1 MNPKS
6 VLKSCLMF
14 LLALLMLMPAKM
26 GLGQVPKKLTYSN
39 TVDTSTVGTQGKP
52 ASVATYA
59 NGDYIVTFPSDGK
72 VVKYSKGG
80 VKQSEFGTIGS
91 TDGTFQ
97 HAWGVALD
105 RDGSIYV
112 SDFMTSRLQKFTPNG
127 TFVWSVNTG
136 NHPRGLAVDVTGNI
150 YVACEGI
157 HCIEKYNASG
167 QLILTFGNSGPTESL
182 VMDPISVAITADGGV
197 VVASPSTFKIIRYKS
212 DGTYVWSRSTK
223 GQYVWGV
230 TTSWNGNIYASTVS
244 IPSPLFL
251 TQAHTSRIEVF
262 SATGNPLETYESVDG
277 AGRFDVSCGI
287 SCSPDGAVVVVDY
300 SKQQVVRYVR
310 STGKLVLWG
319 PDNTEGQLNA
329 PDGTD
334 FVEFASGSAHGI
346 ALKSN
351 GTVVCWGRNVEG
363 QCNVPEGLSGVVQVW
378 AMQNSSLA
386 LKKDGTVVGWGLNT
400 SSELPGVPLEDSLG
414 LTRSIAGSFYW
425 YVTTRADGKWTFW
438 VGSSGDAAILNTGP
452 FVSVVS
458 GGWQVIGLR
467 ADGRAQNV
475 SFHGL
480 GNTWGQSNVD
490 TYVGISKIL
499 PSHSST
505 FISFDNG
512 LVIGIGN
519 NDSNRI
525 GGMATLAGSVD
536 MASGY
541 HEQPVIGLSNTG
553 TILIQNPFP
562 GAQAPIPASATP
574 SLQLHISRFSGSLA
588 VDLTDQTPPTSTFS
602 ATPST
607 TWSSS
612 NVTATITSTDNTGG
626 SGVKEIHYSINQG
639 TEQVVTGSSASFN
652 VSDEGVYSIAYWAV
666 DNAGNIEATK
676 YATVRID
683 KTAPSIDGYVLSG
696 KLTLLAADGR
706 SGVAAIK
713 YSLDGAAAL
722 TYTSPLTIPAGAH
735 TYTYYSVDNAGNE
748 SIKETILVGATVT
761 VTLSPTS
768 VYASKSSVAIVKLS
782 VAAPV
787 GGVTVMLASSNPAV
801 TIAPSVKLNA
811 GATSINVP
819 VQTGAVAADT
829 SAVIT
834 ATVGGIESYATLVVM
849 VPYPKTLV
857 ISPNVITGGNTATG
871 TFSLQSA
878 APLGGQV
885 VTLTSMHP
893 DVTVPSTVTVLA
905 GALSATFTVTT
916 KVASKDY
923 SAAIYAEADDAGIG
937 TTVLVKRVTPK
948 SLTFAPSSIV
958 GGNTSVG
965 TVTLNVAAP
974 VGGATVIL
982 KSTSPLVTLPTSVTV
997 VEGQTTATFDISTS
1011 VTPRTVLASIQAAAA
1026 GVKVSGVLAVSG
1038 LNVMSVTLAPNT
1050 VLGGTSTTG
1059 SVNLN
1064 TNAPT
1069 GGVTVQ
1075 LYTTSTIA
1083 GVPVSVTVPAGQ
1095 KTATFTITTSPVSA
1109 NALVQVVGK
1118 FLGVAK
1124 PATLTVQAAAVTA
1137 VTLNPTSVKGGT
1149 NSTMT
1154 IKLSGLAGPSG
1165 LVVTLTSSN
1174 IIAATVPATVT
1185 VPAGTD
1191 TVDVVVTTK
1200 VVTANATSTLTA
1212 KTGAGSKTA
1221 VLTVTR

>member
-1 MNPKS
+1 MEFATPADSPLSFDDLGFVDRGMGK
-6 VLKSCLMF
+6 
-14 LLALLMLMPAKM
+14 ALLITDA
-26 GLGQVPKKLTYSN
+26 GQASVFEVLLDDTVPVSLFLASPNVTWSN
-39 TVDTSTVGTQGKP
+39 T
-52 ASVATYA
+52 
-59 NGDYIVTFPSDGK
+59 
-72 VVKYSKGG
+72 
-80 VKQSEFGTIGS
+80 
-91 TDGTFQ
+91 
-97 HAWGVALD
+97 
-105 RDGSIYV
+105 
-112 SDFMTSRLQKFTPNG
+112 
-127 TFVWSVNTG
+127 
-136 NHPRGLAVDVTGNI
+136 
-150 YVACEGI
+150 
-157 HCIEKYNASG
+157 
-167 QLILTFGNSGPTESL
+167 
-182 VMDPISVAITADGGV
+182 
-197 VVASPSTFKIIRYKS
+197 
-212 DGTYVWSRSTK
+212 
-223 GQYVWGV
+223 
-230 TTSWNGNIYASTVS
+230 
-244 IPSPLFL
+244 
-251 TQAHTSRIEVF
+251 
-262 SATGNPLETYESVDG
+262 
-277 AGRFDVSCGI
+277 DVS
-287 SCSPDGAVVVVDY
+287 
-300 SKQQVVRYVR
+300 
-310 STGKLVLWG
+310 
-319 PDNTEGQLNA
+319 
-329 PDGTD
+329 
-334 FVEFASGSAHGI
+334 
-346 ALKSN
+346 
-351 GTVVCWGRNVEG
+351 
-363 QCNVPEGLSGVVQVW
+363 
-378 AMQNSSLA
+378 
-386 LKKDGTVVGWGLNT
+386 
-400 SSELPGVPLEDSLG
+400 
-414 LTRSIAGSFYW
+414 
-425 YVTTRADGKWTFW
+425 
-438 VGSSGDAAILNTGP
+438 
-452 FVSVVS
+452 
-458 GGWQVIGLR
+458 
-467 ADGRAQNV
+467 
-475 SFHGL
+475 
-480 GNTWGQSNVD
+480 
-490 TYVGISKIL
+490 
-499 PSHSST
+499 
-505 FISFDNG
+505 
-512 LVIGIGN
+512 
-519 NDSNRI
+519 
-525 GGMATLAGSVD
+525 
-536 MASGY
+536 
-541 HEQPVIGLSNTG
+541 
-553 TILIQNPFP
+553 
-562 GAQAPIPASATP
+562 
-574 SLQLHISRFSGSLA
+574 
-588 VDLTDQTPPTSTFS
+588 
-602 ATPST
+602 
-607 TWSSS
+607 
-612 NVTATITSTDNTGG
+612 ATITSTDNVGG
-626 SGVKEIHYSINQG
+626 FGVKEIHYSINQG
-639 TEQVVTGSSASFN
+639 TEQVVTGSTASFT

-666 DNAGNIEATK
+666 DNAGNIEATQFG
-676 YATVRID
+676 TVRID

-696 KLTLLAADGR
+696 KLTLLASDGR

-713 YSLDGAAAL
+713 YSLDGAAAV

-748 SIKETILVGATVT
+748 SVKETILVGATVT

-768 VYASKSSVAIVKLS
+768 VYASKSSVATIKLS
-782 VAAPV
+782 VAAPA

-871 TFSLQSA
+871 TVSLQSA
-878 APLGGQV
+878 APAGGQV

-948 SLTFAPSSIV
+948 SVTFAPSSIV

-965 TVTLNVAAP
+965 KVTLNVAAP

-997 VEGQTTATFDISTS
+997 AEGQTTATFDISTS

-1026 GVKVSGVLAVSG
+1026 GVKVSGVLTVSG
-1038 LNVMSVTLAPNT
+1038 VNVVSVTLAPNT

-1095 KTATFTITTSPVSA
+1095 KTATFTVTTSPVSA

-1149 NSTMT
+1149 SSTMT

-1200 VVTANATSTLTA
+1200 VVTANATSTMTA
-1212 KTGAGSKTA
+1212 KTGAGFKTA